1 MRGQFFLCLL
11 ISGASLKHLAGTP
24 PLRQLDGETAS
35 MPTMPKGDARLAAGT
50 PTQFAALP
58 RPGEGSTV
66 LGGASDGSDGSAAR
80 GGGKGSG

>member
-1 MRGQFFLCLL
+1 
-11 ISGASLKHLAGTP
+11 
-24 PLRQLDGETAS
+24 